1 MKLHSLKPQ
10 EGSVKNR
17 KRVGRGQGSGHGTTA
32 GRGNKGQKSRTGH
45 SRKVG
50 FEGGQTPLQT
60 RVPKRGFKNIFR
72 KSYKVFNL
80 GQIDAIIDKYELK
93 EVSWETLYENSL
105 IQKTDLVKILGNG
118 ELTKKVDF
126 KVNAISKT
134 AKSAIEELGGSIEIL

>member
-1 MKLHSLKPQ
+1 MKLHNLKPQ
-10 EGSVKNR
+10 EGSVKSR

-32 GRGNKGQKSRTGH
+32 GRGNKGQKSRTGY
-45 SRKVG
+45 SRMMG
-50 FEGGQTPLQT
+50 FEGGQMPLQT
-60 RVPKRGFKNIFR
+60 RVPKRGFNNIFR

-80 GQIDAIIDKYELK
+80 GQIDAIVEKYELT
-93 EVSWETLYENSL
+93 EVSLQTLYENSL

-118 ELTKKVDF
+118 ELSKKIDF